1 MVGLVLRTLVHKYG
15 MDRAEVNV
23 ISKQGW
29 IGNDSINEV
38 PKEILVREILNTTG
52 LRSDDFI

>member
-1 MVGLVLRTLVHKYG
+1 

-29 IGNDSINEV
+29 VGGDSINEV
-38 PKEILVREILNTTG
+38 PKEILVREIINSTG
-52 LRSDDFI
+52 LR

>member
-1 MVGLVLRTLVHKYG
+1 